1 MNTRMPVDG
10 PLWGDNF
17 GLAEDRA
24 RDWPTAEQLKRQHLE
39 ALQCAIEDLKD
50 AQLDQ
55 QMQDEW
61 AQMEQELPKS

>member
-1 MNTRMPVDG
+1 MDTRHLDAYRHEH
-10 PLWGDNF
+10 WGLPD
-17 GLAEDRA
+17 DRA